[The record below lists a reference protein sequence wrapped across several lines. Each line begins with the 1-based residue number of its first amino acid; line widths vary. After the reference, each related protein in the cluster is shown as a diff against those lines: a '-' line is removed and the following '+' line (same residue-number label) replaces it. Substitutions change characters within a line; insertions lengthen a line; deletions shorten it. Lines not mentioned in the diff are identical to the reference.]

1 MGVWDDVAKVD
12 ERQVHQ
18 SPVVLMY
25 CLCYC
30 CCCLRHLI
38 VVGSIV
44 VGMIVGGVIV
54 FVAVVL
60 RLSGDVFDDKN

>member
-12 ERQVHQ
+12 VRQVHQ
-18 SPVVLMY
+18 NPVVPIY

-30 CCCLRHLI
+30 CCCLLHL
-38 VVGSIV
+38 IV
-44 VGMIVGGVIV
+44 VGMIVVGVIV

>member
-1 MGVWDDVAKVD
+1 
-12 ERQVHQ
+12 
-18 SPVVLMY
+18 
-25 CLCYC
+25 
-30 CCCLRHLI
+30 LRHLI

>member
-1 MGVWDDVAKVD
+1 
-12 ERQVHQ
+12 
-18 SPVVLMY
+18 
-25 CLCYC
+25 
-30 CCCLRHLI
+30 LI
-38 VVGSIV
+38 VVGSI